1 MNDDVT
7 AYLER
12 GLPWQV
18 EVGEKLRQLVHRTIP
33 DVEETLEYGKP
44 HFLYNGRHVAVIHV
58 ARGKVSF
65 MVFKASGIDPI
76 KGVLRSLGNG
86 ERKTAD
92 ISEGQTVD
100 YDVLADVLARTSGRG
115 R

>member
-7 AYLER
+7 TYINR

-18 EVGEKLRQLVHRTIP
+18 EVCEKLRQLVHRTVP
-33 DVEETLEYGKP
+33 DVEERLEYGKP
-44 HFLYNGRHVAVIHV
+44 HFASDGQHVAAIHV
-58 ARGKVSF
+58 ARGKISF
-65 MVFKASGIDPI
+65 LIFNASGIDPV

-92 ISEGQTVD
+92 ISEGQAVD
-100 YDVLADVLARTSGRG
+100 VELLADVLARTSAR
-115 R
+115 